1 MPIVLP
7 RNAAKIVKLS
17 SKLAAAEV
25 AVVEAHEAKAAMDA
39 AERSHK
45 AEVRE
50 AKAKALADYQNSEEF
65 TALLDKEVMGQC
77 DDLVYR
83 FKRYNADMKLSLNF
97 LRDPSPLPQGV
108 IEEMPLQLMPIPQ
121 MTLTRAVR
129 RMRPCL
135 HRLLSMPLQPM
146 LTILPHSVT
155 DCIE

>member
-83 FKRYNADMKLSLNF
+83 FKRYNADMKLTDADSSDDTDSSSEKDEAVPTPLAVDASTADAD
-97 LRDPSPLPQGV
+97 DPPAQ
-108 IEEMPLQLMPIPQ
+108 
-121 MTLTRAVR
+121 
-129 RMRPCL
+129 
-135 HRLLSMPLQPM
+135 
-146 LTILPHSVT
+146 
-155 DCIE
+155 